1 MLVKGQQMEKRVAVI
16 GGGIS
21 GLSAA
26 WGLLRNNQALKVTV
40 YESSPRVGGWIRSGR
55 NRGGGVFEYGPR
67 SLRATGPAARCAM
80 EVVSWNTCV

>member
-1 MLVKGQQMEKRVAVI
+1 MRVAVI

-26 WGLLRNNQALKVTV
+26 WGLLRSSGPVEV
-40 YESSPRVGGWIRSGR
+40 VIYEASPRVGGWIRSGR
-55 NRGGGVFEYGPR
+55 SKGGGVFEFGPR

-80 EVVSWNTCV
+80 EVVSLLI